1 MRTLLPYT
9 YTNVFVIVREH
20 SPSCCWKMATPGER
34 PPVALPPSR
43 EAISEQYG
51 DEMDEALVGPVYL
64 RLDDPAFR
72 SYVQYAN
79 QTYEEEEAGDEE
91 LGLDLSAPP
100 PES

>member
-1 MRTLLPYT
+1 
-9 YTNVFVIVREH
+9 
-20 SPSCCWKMATPGER
+20 MANYATSGER
-34 PPVALPPSR
+34 PPVGLPPSR
-43 EAISEQYG
+43 YDQYA

-79 QTYEEEEAGDEE
+79 QSYEEEEVGEEE